1 MKGHAKKTLLLA
13 ASALAAQVL
22 VYSDAQAQAAPGAT
36 QGGLQEIVVT
46 ARKREE
52 SVQDVPVNVAAISA
66 ATIEKQDLTSIEKIA
81 ARTPNLNVGR
91 ASNGS
96 GAQLTMRG
104 IGSSST
110 SIGIEQSVAVVVD
123 GVYYGQGRIINEGF
137 FDLAGAEILKGP
149 QALFFGKNATAGVI
163 SLTTAN
169 PTDYWMVKARAGYE
183 FRSQQAQLEAVVSGP
198 IGENLGLRVA
208 VRGSKM
214 WGGYYRNEQVVRNVY
229 YGGNLFESHP
239 VGKGPGGKEL
249 LGRITLKWEPSDRLS
264 ATFKFSAS
272 ESKVD
277 SSSWNY
283 VAYECGKPDNTL
295 QILPEYSCSKSRFV
309 THQGKMPLEVAAV
322 TPFAKKNGDLYNRYR
337 SITAT
342 SNIVYDLDDINLTWV
357 TNYNWNNNRWTCA
370 CDYQTSLFGVHATE
384 NSSFKAFSSEFRA
397 LTSFDGPV
405 NMMLGAYYQKTKR
418 TFDQYVS
425 FGISD
430 NGPDAGPYRYID
442 AWKNSAT
449 DGETIAGFGQVTW
462 KLVPTVEVA
471 AGVRYS
477 HETKDSYFVQ
487 PFISPAFSTLWGAN
501 RTTYGNQT
509 FSNWSPEATIS
520 WKPSQDIL
528 VYGAFKTAYK
538 SGGFSNGGIDS
549 LAPGADPKVD
559 LLFNQEKA
567 EGFEA
572 GIKTELF
579 DRQLRLNLGAYSY
592 DYKNLQVDFFNSTII
607 AFQTLTAN
615 AKTKGVELEFE
626 YAPRSVPG
634 LNLRGSIN
642 YNRARYTKFPVAPC
656 YGGQTPAEGCNLIA
670 DAITGAYRPITGAEV
685 GVRQNLTG
693 APLSVA
699 PSWVGNFGVSYD
711 TPVGKGLVAGLSVD
725 TRFSS
730 SYLVSGFGAEHSRQ
744 PKYGMIDASLRIGS
758 EDEKWEL
765 AVIGK
770 NLTNKLYV
778 AGVVDGPNTGQHTGE
793 ANGLHA
799 DQLGFGNLPRTVM
812 VQVTTKF

>member
-1 MKGHAKKTLLLA
+1 MKGRIHKAVLLA
-13 ASALAAQVL
+13 ASSMAVQALAAAPAL
-22 VYSDAQAQAAPGAT
+22 AQAAAGT
-36 QGGLQEIVVT
+36 SQGGLEEIVVM
-46 ARKREE
+46 ARKRAE

-81 ARTPNLNVGR
+81 SRTPNLNVGR

-149 QALFFGKNATAGVI
+149 QALFYGKNATAGVI
-163 SLTTAN
+163 SLKTAD
-169 PTDYWMVKARAGYE
+169 PTDDWMVKARAGYE
-183 FRSQQAQLEAVVSGP
+183 IKAEQAQLEAILSGP

-214 WGGYYRNEQVVRNVY
+214 WGGYYRNEQTVRPIF
-229 YGGNLFESHP
+229 YGGNFFNSQP
-239 VGKGPGGKEL
+239 VGKGPGGKEM
-249 LGRITLKWEPSDRLS
+249 LGRITLQWKPSDRMT
-264 ATFKFSAS
+264 ATFKVSAA
-272 ESKVD
+272 ENKVD

-283 VAYECGKPDNTL
+283 VGYECAKPDGTL
-295 QILPEYSCSKSRFV
+295 QILPEYSCSKDKFV
-309 THQGKMPLEVAAV
+309 THQGKLPVEVAAV
-322 TPFAKKNGDLYNRYR
+322 TPYAKKNGDLYNRYR

-342 SNIVYDLDDINLTWV
+342 SNIVYDLDDVNLTWV

-370 CDYQTSLFGVHATE
+370 CDYQTNLFGVHATE

-405 NMMLGAYYQKTKR
+405 NLMLGAYYQKTKR
-418 TFDQYVS
+418 KFDQWVS

-430 NGPDAGPYRYID
+430 NGPAAGQNRYMD

-462 KLVPTVEVA
+462 QLMPKLEVA

-487 PFISPAFSTLWGAN
+487 AFVSPAFSTLWAPN
-501 RTTYGNQT
+501 RTTYGDQT

-520 WKPSQDIL
+520 WKPTDDVL
-528 VYGAFKTAYK
+528 VYGAYKTAYK

-549 LAPGADPKVD
+549 LSPGANPAVD

-567 EGFEA
+567 VGFEG
-572 GIKTELF
+572 GIKTEFF
-579 DRQLRLNLGAYSY
+579 DRQLRVNLGAYTY
-592 DYKNLQVDFFNSTII
+592 AYKNLQVDFFNSTII
-607 AFQTLTAN
+607 AFQTLTAD
-615 AKTKGVELEFE
+615 ARTKGVELEFE
-626 YAPRSVPG
+626 YAPRSIAG
-634 LNLRGSIN
+634 LNLRGSVN
-642 YNRARYTKFPVAPC
+642 WNKARYTKFPAAPC

-670 DAITGAYRPITGAEV
+670 DAVSGLYRPITGAEV
-685 GVRQNLTG
+685 GVRQSLTG

-699 PSWVGNFGVSYD
+699 PKWVGSLGVSYD
-711 TPVGKGLVAGLSVD
+711 TTVGSNLVAGLSVD

-744 PKYGMIDASLRIGS
+744 AKYGMIDASVRVGS
-758 EDEKWEL
+758 ADERWEL

-770 NLTNKLYV
+770 NLTNRLYV
-778 AGVVDGPNTGQHTGE
+778 SGVVDGPNTGVGTGTPG
-793 ANGLHA
+793 GLHA
-799 DQLGFGNLPRTVM
+799 DQQGFGNVPRTVM
-812 VQVTTKF
+812 FQVTTKF